1 MISQIEHEAEKSV
14 GFSQIYIYDQE
25 HEFENCLKAV
35 SNLDK
40 TLLKEL
46 QDIIKEVNPYIKMYK
61 HVGDMIQENPVQ
73 DIHLVLQATGKTI
86 DLWCYNVPAGTDI
99 AVFIPME

>member
-1 MISQIEHEAEKSV
+1 MEPEAEESL

-25 HEFENCLKAV
+25 RELENHLKAV

-46 QDIIKEVNPYIKMYK
+46 QDVIKEVNPYAK
-61 HVGDMIQENPVQ
+61 
-73 DIHLVLQATGKTI
+73 
-86 DLWCYNVPAGTDI
+86 I
-99 AVFIPME
+99 ASMWVI

>member
-1 MISQIEHEAEKSV
+1 MYHLISQKEPKARKCP

-40 TLLKEL
+40 MLLKEL
-46 QDIIKEVNPYIKMYK
+46 QDMIKNVNPNAKVTSMWVIWSR
-61 HVGDMIQENPVQ
+61 
-73 DIHLVLQATGKTI
+73 KTQFRI
-86 DLWCYNVPAGTDI
+86 YS
-99 AVFIPME
+99 